1 MDVDLSK
8 PRDHNAGEVRS
19 MAMAFAK
26 DFQYF
31 ISDDKGARVAAKLH
45 LQKIDGSYLE
55 TIRMNDIITHI
66 RDHSDELA
74 ISRKTA
80 KRIYLYGVNPN
91 LGENPSKVKK
101 IEGIRNS
108 LKNTFDTVLWK
119 VQ

>member
-1 MDVDLSK
+1 
-8 PRDHNAGEVRS
+8 

-31 ISDDKGARVAAKLH
+31 ISDDGGARVAAKLH

-66 RDHSDELA
+66 RNHSDELD

-80 KRIYLYGVNPN
+80 KSIYLYGANPRLGRN
-91 LGENPSKVKK
+91 LREVKK
-101 IEGIRNS
+101 LEGIRKS
-108 LKNTFDTVLWK
+108 LINTFDTILWK